1 MINCFLFC
9 FNSAFNVSLRRYI
22 EGYSKPNAIVL
33 RVVLALLI
41 VLDERA
47 LFKALGPALTA
58 IPADAAAVWALAR
71 RAIDLNMRSPAY
83 IVARMQAFKRGDTP
97 GGGGGGDVGRRLRAA
112 EEIIGDVS
120 YKEAR
125 QGSHAAAIL
134 WKWVL
139 LVLAERKV
147 DADAAADATADRDQ
161 GAAC

>member
-1 MINCFLFC
+1 MIKCFPFC
-9 FNSAFNVSLRRYI
+9 FNFAFNFSLRRYTK
-22 EGYSKPNAIVL
+22 GYTKPNAIVL

-47 LFKALGPALTA
+47 LFKALGPSLTA
-58 IPADAAAVWALAR
+58 IPADAAALWTSCR
-71 RAIDLNMRSPAY
+71 KAIDLNMRSPAY
-83 IVARMQAFKRGDTP
+83 IVARMQAFKRGSTP
-97 GGGGGGDVGRRLRAA
+97 GGGGGGGGGDVARRLRAA

-147 DADAAADATADRDQ
+147 DADAASDRDG